1 MGGGGV
7 GGAWVASFTP
17 GANPGRDGPGYMNAY
32 TVCEFEI
39 TILNKK
45 YWGRTSRQLGRGEG
59 NADLIIL
66 HVIDP
71 WENLFFFYMGR

>member
-1 MGGGGV
+1 MFSRFFNIFYGGGGV

-39 TILNKK
+39 TILRASG
-45 YWGRTSRQLGRGEG
+45 WICLCQLLPFSLVCHVMSLLFTS
-59 NADLIIL
+59 
-66 HVIDP
+66 P
-71 WENLFFFYMGR
+71 C